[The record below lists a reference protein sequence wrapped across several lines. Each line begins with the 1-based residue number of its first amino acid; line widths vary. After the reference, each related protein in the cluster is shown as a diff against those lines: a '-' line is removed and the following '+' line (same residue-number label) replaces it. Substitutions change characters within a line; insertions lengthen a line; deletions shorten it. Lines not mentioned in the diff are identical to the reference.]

1 MSRFQLLRERGTPR
15 PEVPAQTPATPDA
28 NLTLM
33 LAQQAIARW
42 QFDLERFGEAAASD
56 NDLVVSESDL
66 SIQQIRALRDR
77 IAPFRHYVDMALRFE
92 AEEVLVA
99 LTGLEASF
107 ARVVHRRQPNP
118 PWRNAAEVAEDL
130 NNRRH

>member
-1 MSRFQLLRERGTPR
+1 MSRFQLLRERGTPG
-15 PEVPAQTPATPDA
+15 PEVQVRTPPAPDA

-33 LAQQAIARW
+33 LAQQATTRW

-56 NDLVVSESDL
+56 NDLVLSESDL

-77 IAPFRHYVDMALRFE
+77 IAPLRHYVDMALRFE
-92 AEEVLVA
+92 AEEVLLA
-99 LTGLEASF
+99 LEGLEASF

-118 PWRNAAEVAEDL
+118 PWRNAAEVAQGL
-130 NNRRH
+130 SNRRH